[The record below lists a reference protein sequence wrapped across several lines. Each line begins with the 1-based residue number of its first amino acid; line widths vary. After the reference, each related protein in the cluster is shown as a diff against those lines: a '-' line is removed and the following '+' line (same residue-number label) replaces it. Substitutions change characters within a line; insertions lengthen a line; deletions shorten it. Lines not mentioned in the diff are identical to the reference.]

1 MRTMRTPL
9 QSILSSVFP
18 VLLAL
23 GSVPVA
29 PGVAHAADYDIYVVK
44 TGPNRAELSW
54 KTDPYQQYLVCWKL
68 DAASGDVCGNGSQQH
83 TVSFIAPGASHYV
96 DGRVKT
102 TLHSLDLCNREYKVR
117 VRRTLVA
124 FDTHVFWFPC

>member
-1 MRTMRTPL
+1 MRTTL
-9 QSILSSVFP
+9 QSILCRVFP

-23 GSVPVA
+23 GSVPAA
-29 PGVAHAADYDIYVVK
+29 PRQAHAADYDIYVVK

-68 DAASGDVCGNGSQQH
+68 DAASGDVCGNGSNQT
-83 TVSFIAPGASHYV
+83 TVSFITPGASHYV
-96 DGRVKT
+96 NGRVKT
-102 TLHSLDLCNREYKVR
+102 TLYALDHCDREYKVR

>member
-1 MRTMRTPL
+1 MRSFT
-9 QSILSSVFP
+9 QSILSRVFP

-23 GSVPVA
+23 GGVPVA
-29 PGVAHAADYDIYVVK
+29 PGAARAADYDIYVVK
-44 TGPNRAELSW
+44 TGPTRAELSW
-54 KTDPYQQYLVCWKL
+54 KTPPGQQYLVCWKL
-68 DAASGDVCGNGSQQH
+68 DAASGDVCGNGSLQT
-83 TVSFIAPGASHYV
+83 TVSFITNGASHYV

-102 TLHSLDLCNREYKVR
+102 TLWGLDACNREYKVR

>member
-1 MRTMRTPL
+1 MRTTM

-29 PGVAHAADYDIYVVK
+29 PGVAHAADYDIHVVK
-44 TGPNRAELSW
+44 TAPNRAELSC
-54 KTDPYQQYLVCWKL
+54 KTDPNQQCRACGKL

-83 TVSFIAPGASHYV
+83 TVSFITPGASHYTN
-96 DGRVKT
+96 GRVKT